1 MSDMLTYIFS
11 SLRSS
16 EKRLDAVTKEIVK
29 QRRFDTKLAIFMAM
43 TTLDILMIDKK
54 WRDQSARIRKL
65 EKEIE
70 ELKHPEGE

>member
-16 EKRLDAVTKEIVK
+16 EKRLDAVAKELVK
-29 QRRFDTKLAIFMAM
+29 QRSFNAKVTIFVAM
-43 TTLDILMIDKK
+43 VILDDWLDYKER
-54 WRDQSARIRKL
+54 RDQSARIRKL

-70 ELKHPEGE
+70 ELKQPEGE

>member
-29 QRRFDTKLAIFMAM
+29 QKGFNTKIAIIMAM